1 MNLKILEILIV
12 LYFSSQNILICQN
25 IFKNTEITLGY
36 SILPQDRRLFDF
48 PLRDVIIQQENSRWD
63 FEYSAIITKN
73 IFSNKKFN
81 LSAGIGYSLF
91 QTKFS
96 RPFDHTYFTNILS
109 KELRYIGQYLI
120 HNFIISASPEYLIL
134 KSKNNSIY
142 VNTPLLTR
150 FSFNKVM
157 GGISDSGN
165 QWKHNKVKFEVNNF
179 ESYVGLGYG
188 HKRVGFNIAYR
199 IFNLQKID
207 RIMFP
212 HNLYYGT
219 SIVEKN
225 YEINN
230 INKLLVNLIYK
241 IN

>member
-1 MNLKILEILIV
+1 MNYKILKVLIV
-12 LYFSSQNILICQN
+12 LFFSNQNILICQN

-48 PLRDVIIQQENSRWD
+48 PGKDVIIHQEDSRWD
-63 FEYSAIITKN
+63 FEYAAIITKN

-81 LSAGIGYSLF
+81 ISSGIGYSLF

-120 HNFIISASPEYLIL
+120 HNFIISASPEYVIL
-134 KSKNNSIY
+134 ASKNNSIY
-142 VNTPLLTR
+142 MNSPFLTR
-150 FSFNKVM
+150 FAFNKNIEN
-157 GGISDSGN
+157 GFGN
-165 QWKHNKVKFEVNNF
+165 QWEHNKVKFEFNNF
-179 ESYVGLGYG
+179 ESYVGLGYR

-199 IFNLQKID
+199 IFNVQKID
-207 RIMFP
+207 RVIFP
-212 HNLYYGT
+212 QNLYYGT
-219 SIVEKN
+219 SIVREK

-230 INKLLVNLIYK
+230 INKLWVNLMYR